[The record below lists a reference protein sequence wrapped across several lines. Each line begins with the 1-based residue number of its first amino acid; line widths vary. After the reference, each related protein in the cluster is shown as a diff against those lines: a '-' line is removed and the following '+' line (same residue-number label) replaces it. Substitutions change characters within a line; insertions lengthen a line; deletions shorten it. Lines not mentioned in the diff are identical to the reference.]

1 MYYTKQEDYQG
12 YSQIN
17 SNITAADGSRFRYA
31 VTDDGKP
38 GCIITGE
45 DGADTVFPFSGS
57 YTVIFR
63 LTLSVHGWTDGKNY
77 GSYGWNITAKIS
89 DGKCTFSPSSV
100 PMINSIL
107 SSELN
112 GQRRVY
118 VPWSIALISIT
129 AD

>member
-1 MYYTKQEDYQG
+1 MIPEMRGEDELYNNLMSMG
-12 YSQIN
+12 GFLPI
-17 SNITAADGSRFRYA
+17 IDPAT
-31 VTDDGKP
+31 GK
-38 GCIITGE
+38 ITGYKTNVG
-45 DGADTVFPFSGS
+45 GADTVFPFSGS

-63 LTLSVHGWTDGKNY
+63 LTLSVHGWLDGQNY
-77 GSYGWNITAKIS
+77 GSYGWNITAKIF

-107 SSELN
+107 SSDL
-112 GQRRVY
+112 GSQKKVY

>member
-1 MYYTKQEDYQG
+1 MGGFLPIIDPAT
-12 YSQIN
+12 
-17 SNITAADGSRFRYA
+17 
-31 VTDDGKP
+31 GK
-38 GCIITGE
+38 ITGYKT
-45 DGADTVFPFSGS
+45 DVGGADTVFPFSGS

-63 LTLSVHGWTDGKNY
+63 LTLSVHGWIDGKNY

>member
-1 MYYTKQEDYQG
+1 MGGEDELYNNLMQQPEWIKD
-12 YSQIN
+12 S
-17 SNITAADGSRFRYA
+17 T
-31 VTDDGKP
+31 GK
-38 GCIITGE
+38 ITGYKTPG
-45 DGADTVFPFSGS
+45 GADTVFPFSGS

-63 LTLSVHGWTDGKNY
+63 LTLSVHGWTDEKNY